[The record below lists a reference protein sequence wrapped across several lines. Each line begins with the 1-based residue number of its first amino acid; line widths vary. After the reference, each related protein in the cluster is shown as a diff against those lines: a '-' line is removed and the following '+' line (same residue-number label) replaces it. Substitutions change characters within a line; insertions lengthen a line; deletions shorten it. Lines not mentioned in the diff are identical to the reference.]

1 MKKLVLLLIILLVA
15 SQAYGYQSLREVYDN
30 AEPGDGYLK
39 YIVLDPEL
47 EYAGDLIT
55 SYRDTVRIIGNGAII
70 HAVSSNAI
78 SANRTMLDV
87 SGCVF
92 VDGISAITY
101 QSGSS
106 GKIFNNT
113 IVGFSESGIKIDHP
127 NLNVNV
133 EVFNNIITNCQ
144 YGIWAIEEYLPEY
157 IAYNVIHSI
166 SGFEYAQLCPS

>member
-15 SQAYGYQSLREVYDN
+15 SQAYGYQSLREVYDST
-30 AEPGDGYLK
+30 EPGEGYLK
-39 YIVLDPEL
+39 YIVLDPEV

-70 HAVSSNAI
+70 HAISSNAI
-78 SANRTMLDV
+78 SANRTLLDI

-101 QSGSS
+101 QSGSC

-113 IVGFSESGIKIDHP
+113 IVGFDDIGIKIDHP
-127 NLNVNV
+127 NLGTNV
-133 EVFNNIITNCQ
+133 EIYNNIIIDCQ

-157 IAYNVIHSI
+157 IAYNVNDDI
-166 SGFEYAQLCPS
+166 SGFEYALLCPG